1 MAPRSV
7 IMLLCIFLVK
17 NISSSAQIVGAWS
30 MAVTLWQQF
39 EYYYYYYIVLYR
51 LIQYIICACVHTMYV
66 NTQLPPTHVV
76 VFSKM
81 AQSDILPPV
90 VPVGSHDVPE
100 PTPVPVKRGR
110 GRPPKNKDA
119 ASRAPRAQ
127 PSDQL
132 KRGRGRP
139 RKNPDASPQPKID
152 PNASKRPP
160 GRPRK
165 DLSKPVEP
173 NAPKRARGPKKDS
186 AQEALAPDDHDTASS
201 TEPSAQPSEDGLK
214 KKRNPGRPKK
224 VDSGARKVGRP
235 RKRPLEVAA
244 GEEDAKV
251 GGAAPEDAPV
261 KKQKGRPPNGGLGEK
276 PREHRESS
284 ETSYSTPEPEVE
296 P

>member
-1 MAPRSV
+1 M
-7 IMLLCIFLVK
+7 
-17 NISSSAQIVGAWS
+17 
-30 MAVTLWQQF
+30 
-39 EYYYYYYIVLYR
+39 
-51 LIQYIICACVHTMYV
+51 
-66 NTQLPPTHVV
+66 V

-81 AQSDILPPV
+81 AQSDTLSHVIQEDEDTPA
-90 VPVGSHDVPE
+90 VPKPTPLPE

-110 GRPPKNKDA
+110 GRPPKSKDA
-119 ASRAPRAQ
+119 ASRAPGAQ

-139 RKNPDASPQPKID
+139 RKNPDAPPQPKGD
-152 PNASKRPP
+152 LNAPKRSP

-165 DLSKPVEP
+165 DPSKPVDP
-173 NAPKRARGPKKDS
+173 NAPKRAKDPKKDS

-201 TEPSAQPSEDGLK
+201 TDPSAQPSEDGV

-224 VDSGARKVGRP
+224 DDSGARKVGRP

-244 GEEDAKV
+244 GEENAT
-251 GGAAPEDAPV
+251 AEEAPARRRR
-261 KKQKGRPPNGGLGEK
+261 GRPPKKAAAANPTQPEAEDGTWKPFHLHVSFEESSSETEQPNAATAIAALASGNGELAEK